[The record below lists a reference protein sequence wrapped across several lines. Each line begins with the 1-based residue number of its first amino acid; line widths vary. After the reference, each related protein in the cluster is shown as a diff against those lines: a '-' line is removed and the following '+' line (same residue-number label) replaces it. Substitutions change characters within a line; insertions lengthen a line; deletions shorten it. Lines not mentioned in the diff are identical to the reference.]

1 MRITKISI
9 KELFGNPAFN
19 YEIELK
25 TDPPITIIHG
35 RNGSGKTII
44 FKMIHGLFNFNYF
57 IFGKYPFREFR
68 MDFDDNEYVLVI
80 RGFDK
85 GKAEYQSPT
94 IIYSKSTHEP
104 LKLDFAADTLRGLLP
119 PSRRW
124 DVSTSELLDSVIDLF
139 SDKAIIADTPSEEWN
154 RLMDRLNASIKLPE
168 WLHELHMKL
177 KVNLIDTKRESIE
190 DDSKNLS
197 HRIREVILSADAQ
210 AKTLDSTFPGRVV
223 KNIVA
228 DNEKTLKYDE
238 IQKTL
243 AELEEERK
251 RLVEDGLLAEQETGF
266 QIAEGRNYY
275 DKNSTLANV
284 LQIYV
289 KDTKEK
295 LNVYQE
301 LADKIT
307 VFKDIVEGILSDKKL
322 AISQEG
328 FEIKGDAGLVIPLK
342 ELSSGEQHMI
352 VLIYTLLF
360 HNTPD
365 EHELILIDEPELSL
379 HIVWQKRFISDLEKI
394 MKLLNFDVM
403 IATHSP
409 AIINGRWDLEI
420 GLQSESAGGE

>member
-1 MRITKISI
+1 MRITKISV
-9 KELFGNPAFN
+9 KELFGNPSFN

-25 TDPPITIIHG
+25 KDPPITIIHG
-35 RNGSGKTII
+35 RNGSGKTVI
-44 FKMIHGLFNFNYF
+44 FKMIHGLFNSNYF
-57 IFGKYPFREFR
+57 IFWKYPFREFR
-68 MDFDDNEYVLVI
+68 VDFDDDEYVLVI

-85 GKAEYQSPT
+85 EKAEYQSPT

-104 LKLDFAADTLRGLLP
+104 LKLYFAADTLRGLLP

-124 DVSTSELLDSVIDLF
+124 DVSTNELLDSVIGIF
-139 SDKAIIADTPSEEWN
+139 SDKAIITGTPSGEWN
-154 RLMDRLNASIKLPE
+154 LLIDRLNAFIKLPE
-168 WLHELHMKL
+168 WLHELRMKL

-197 HRIREVILSADAQ
+197 HCIREVILSADAQ

-223 KNIVA
+223 KNVVT
-228 DNEKTLKYDE
+228 DNGKNLKYDE
-238 IQKTL
+238 IQNAL

-266 QIAEGRNYY
+266 QIAEERNYY
-275 DKNSTLANV
+275 DNNPTLANV
-284 LQIYV
+284 LQIYI
-289 KDTKEK
+289 KDTKKK
-295 LNVYQE
+295 LGVYHE
-301 LADKIT
+301 LAGKIT
-307 VFKDIVEGILSDKKL
+307 VFKDIVDGMLSDKKL
-322 AISQEG
+322 SISQEG
-328 FEIKGDAGLVIPLK
+328 FEIKGDTGLIIPLK

-360 HNTPD
+360 HNTLD

-379 HIVWQKRFISDLEKI
+379 HIVWQKRFIADLVKI

-409 AIINGRWDLEI
+409 SIVNRRWDLVV
-420 GLQSESAGGE
+420 GLQGEPAGDE

>member
-1 MRITKISI
+1 MRITKISV
-9 KELFGNPAFN
+9 KELFGNPSFN

-25 TDPPITIIHG
+25 KDPPITIIHG
-35 RNGSGKTII
+35 RNGSGKTVL
-44 FKMIHGLFNFNYF
+44 FKMIHGLFNSNYF
-57 IFGKYPFREFR
+57 VFMKYPFREFR
-68 MDFDDNEYVLVI
+68 VDFDDHEYVLVI

-85 GKAEYQSPT
+85 EKVEYQFPT
-94 IIYSKSTHEP
+94 IIYSKSTHKP
-104 LKLDFAADTLRGLLP
+104 LKLYFTTDTLRGLLP

-124 DVSTSELLDSVIDLF
+124 DVSTNELLDSVIGIF
-139 SDKAIIADTPSEEWN
+139 SDKAIITGTPSGEWN
-154 RLMDRLNASIKLPE
+154 LLIDRLNVSIQLPQ
-168 WLHELHMKL
+168 WLHELRMKL

-223 KNIVA
+223 KNVVT
-228 DNEKTLKYDE
+228 DNEKNLKYDE
-238 IQKTL
+238 IQNAL

-266 QIAEGRNYY
+266 QITEGRDYY
-275 DKNSTLANV
+275 DNDPTLANV
-284 LQIYV
+284 LQIYIQ
-289 KDTKEK
+289 DTKEK
-295 LNVYQE
+295 LGVYHE
-301 LADKIT
+301 LAEKIT
-307 VFKDIVEGILSDKKL
+307 VFKDIVDGMLSDKKL
-322 AISQEG
+322 SISQEG
-328 FEIKGDAGLVIPLK
+328 FEIKGDTDLIIPLK

-379 HIVWQKRFISDLEKI
+379 HIVWQKRFIADLEKI

-409 AIINGRWDLEI
+409 AIINGRWELEA
-420 GLQSESAGGE
+420 GLQSEPAGDE

>member
-1 MRITKISI
+1 MRIIKISI

-25 TDPPITIIHG
+25 KDPPITIIHG
-35 RNGSGKTII
+35 RNGSGKTVI

-85 GKAEYQSPT
+85 EKAEYQSPT

-104 LKLDFAADTLRGLLP
+104 LKLYFTTDTLRELLP
-119 PSRRW
+119 PSKRW
-124 DVSTSELLDSVIDLF
+124 DVSASELLDSVIDLF
-139 SDKAIIADTPSEEWN
+139 SDKAIIAGTPSEEWN
-154 RLMDRLNASIKLPE
+154 RLMDRLNASIRLPE

-197 HRIREVILSADAQ
+197 HRIREIILSADAQ
-210 AKTLDSTFPGRVV
+210 AKTLDSTFPGRVI
-223 KNIVA
+223 KNVVTG
-228 DNEKTLKYDE
+228 NEKNLKYDE
-238 IQKTL
+238 IQNIL

-266 QIAEGRNYY
+266 QIAEGRDYY
-275 DKNSTLANV
+275 DNNPTLANV
-284 LQIYV
+284 LQIYI

-295 LNVYQE
+295 LSVYRE
-301 LADKIT
+301 LAEKIT
-307 VFKDIVEGILSDKKL
+307 VFKDVVEGMLSDKNL
-322 AISQEG
+322 SISQGG
-328 FEIKGDAGLVIPLK
+328 FEIKGDTGLIVPLK

-360 HNTPD
+360 HNTPE

-379 HIVWQKRFISDLEKI
+379 HIVWQKRFIADLEKI

-403 IATHSP
+403 VATHSP
-409 AIINGRWDLEI
+409 AIINGRWDLEV
-420 GLQSESAGGE
+420 GLQSELAGGE